1 MKLAIGNSQGHHH
14 QHVRVLTISLK
25 RTFLHLVKYPLSLV
39 LHQLTPSLCQRTEIG
54 AISSGSTSK
63 MSLTKR
69 RKTIK
74 ANYFQAPQMQHALGS
89 ALSSLPGETLV
100 YCGHEYSLQV
110 WTKRFVKIKF
120 VIFAVKCFN
129 QDWWNLFLP
138 LHALSFSAHSAIL
151 FGTKFAI
158 SQLSQSQFISLK
170 NWNSFLIDRTLH
182 LELMWNHRTR

>member
-1 MKLAIGNSQGHHH
+1 MQCHVQFTRSQTKSKFVSFWPWVCLLCLIIVFRILKSQSQRKLQM
-14 QHVRVLTISLK
+14 
-25 RTFLHLVKYPLSLV
+25 LV
-39 LHQLTPSLCQRTEIG
+39 LW
-54 AISSGSTSK
+54 K
-63 MSLTKR
+63 
-69 RKTIK
+69 KTIK

-110 WTKRFVKIKF
+110 WNKRFVKIKF
-120 VIFAVKCFN
+120 VIFAVKYFN

-158 SQLSQSQFISLK
+158 SQLSQSQFISLESR
-170 NWNSFLIDRTLH
+170 NSFLIDRTLH

>member
-1 MKLAIGNSQGHHH
+1 MKLAIGNSQGQHHH
-14 QHVRVLTISLK
+14 VQVLTRE
-25 RTFLHLVKYPLSLV
+25 RTFLHLVKYPMSLV
-39 LHQLTPSLCQRTEIG
+39 LHLLTPSLCQRTEIG

-110 WTKRFVKIKF
+110 WNKRFVKIKF
-120 VIFAVKCFN
+120 VIFAVKYFN

-158 SQLSQSQFISLK
+158 SQLSQSQFISLESR
-170 NWNSFLIDRTLH
+170 NSFLIDRTLH

>member
-14 QHVRVLTISLK
+14 HVQVLTISRK

-39 LHQLTPSLCQRTEIG
+39 LHQLTPSFCQRTEIG

-63 MSLTKR
+63 IVTFKEKENYWSKLFPGSSNAACAWISTKLLTR
-69 RKTIK
+69 RNTCLLWTWILS
-74 ANYFQAPQMQHALGS
+74 AGLNQAFCQD
-89 ALSSLPGETLV
+89 
-100 YCGHEYSLQV
+100 
-110 WTKRFVKIKF
+110 KICHLCCQ
-120 VIFAVKCFN
+120 AFN

-158 SQLSQSQFISLK
+158 SQLSQSQFISLES
-170 NWNSFLIDRTLH
+170 WNSFFIDRTLH